1 MRHLT
6 PCLAFLATIGLATA
20 AGGQAKPSLEELI
33 KEFHS
38 EAPQREAEVEID
50 AWIEP
55 GADADQPST
64 LVITIQPDGDTRLN
78 ADPGIT
84 VTPVDQGLDWEQAL
98 PYRHQDFSI
107 TYFEPPATIEMPFT
121 GRIGQPVEVLVEY
134 AYCFVDFQCF
144 FGEETLRVD
153 MVAEGGTG

>member
-6 PCLAFLATIGLATA
+6 PCLAVLATIGIASA
-20 AGGQAKPSLEELI
+20 AGAQSLEELI
-33 KEFHS
+33 QKFQS
-38 EAPQREAEVEID
+38 DAPQVEAEVRID

-55 GADADQPST
+55 GADGDHANT
-64 LVITIQPDGDTRLN
+64 LVITLQPDGDTKLN

-84 VTPVDQGLDWEQAL
+84 VTPADQPGLDWQLDL
-98 PYRHQDFSI
+98 PHRHQDFSI
-107 TYFEPPATIEMPFT
+107 TYFDPPATITMPFN

-134 AYCFVDFQCF
+134 AYCFVDYQCF

-153 MVAEGGTG
+153 MVPGGTG

>member
-6 PCLAFLATIGLATA
+6 PCLAFLATIGIATA
-20 AGGQAKPSLEELI
+20 AGGQSLEELI
-33 KEFHS
+33 QKFHND
-38 EAPQREAEVEID
+38 APQREAEVRID

-55 GADADQPST
+55 GADGDQPNT
-64 LVITIQPDGDTRLN
+64 LVITLQPDGETHLN

-84 VTPVDQGLDWEQAL
+84 VTPADQPGLDWELAL
-98 PYRHQDFSI
+98 PHRHQDLSV
-107 TYFEPPATIEMPFT
+107 TYFDPPATITMPFT
-121 GRIGQPVEVLVEY
+121 GIVGQPVEVLVEY

-153 MVAEGGTG
+153 MAAPDGAG